1 MAGLCETDEGEGEKT
16 EVIKNKTTYV
26 KVKKRKE
33 GIMTD
38 LQLKM
43 A

>member
-1 MAGLCETDEGEGEKT
+1 MAGLSEFDEGEGEKT
-16 EVIKNKTTYV
+16 EVQKNKTTYV
-26 KVKKRKE
+26 KIKKRKE
-33 GIMTD
+33 GILTD